1 MTKFSDITS
10 FGYSQFVEV
19 DLGTC
24 RMVIISGQVP
34 LDDNGAIVG
43 VGNFGVQADLVYSN
57 LLKYVH
63 KAGGK
68 PEHIVKLNT
77 YLTDVS
83 NLPQLR
89 TIRDKYVNK
98 ANPPASTSVEVTSLF
113 RSEVLIEIEATAI
126 IPK

>member
-19 DLGTC
+19 DLGIC

-34 LDDNGAIVG
+34 LDDNGAMVG

-68 PEHIVKLNT
+68 AEHIVKLNT

-83 NLPQLR
+83 NLPELR

-113 RSEVLIEIEATAI
+113 RKEVLIEIEATVI